1 MRTSLGTIPLP
12 DTISRHNT
20 SVISLGQVRPGPRV
34 TNEYV
39 DTPRV
44 HALQP
49 LKTQLIT
56 VGGGGFGGGGS
67 SPGFAHRVISSPPGE
82 RNGRSQRPVLTSLP
96 AAIVTQQP
104 LPKCPPLKQEPVIS
118 LDDNREGEE
127 TRGGNT
133 SLGPAHE
140 DSIICDKCGKC
151 RCADCT
157 EPRTL
162 PSRWCCHNTCE
173 VSLNK
178 ALDVCTCFCCIK
190 CIFYHC
196 GAEEDNECYE
206 NPCGCSSTPHC
217 CQRWTVMGLMALC
230 LPCLWTY
237 WPAKACLAGCTMC
250 YNHFRHSGCQCHEH
264 PETRTSVVSGE
275 ESEMKM
281 CTSGGGRAKKGGNN
295 SRHSQTRRLLIDPDS
310 SSA

>member
-39 DTPRV
+39 DSPRV

-49 LKTQLIT
+49 LKTHI
-56 VGGGGFGGGGS
+56 VSIGGGGGS
-67 SPGFAHRVISSPPGE
+67 SPGFAHRVILPSPPGE
-82 RNGRSQRPVLTSLP
+82 RNGRSQRPVLSSLP
-96 AAIVTQQP
+96 TTAVTQQP
-104 LPKCPPLKQEPVIS
+104 LPKCPSLKQDPVIS
-118 LDDNREGEE
+118 LDGIREGEAAHMGNPS
-127 TRGGNT
+127 GGA
-133 SLGPAHE
+133 GHG

-151 RCADCT
+151 RCSSCT

-206 NPCGCSSTPHC
+206 KPCGCTSTPHC
-217 CQRWTVMGLMALC
+217 CQRWTVMGMMSLC

-237 WPAKACLAGCTMC
+237 WPAKAGLATCTMC
-250 YNHFRHSGCQCHEH
+250 YNHFRRNGCQCHLQ
-264 PETRTSVVSGE
+264 PEARTSVASAG
-275 ESEMKM
+275 ESELKV
-281 CTSGGGRAKKGGNN
+281 CTSDTCRANKGGNN
-295 SRHSQTRRLLIDPDS
+295 SRHSQTRRLLIESDS